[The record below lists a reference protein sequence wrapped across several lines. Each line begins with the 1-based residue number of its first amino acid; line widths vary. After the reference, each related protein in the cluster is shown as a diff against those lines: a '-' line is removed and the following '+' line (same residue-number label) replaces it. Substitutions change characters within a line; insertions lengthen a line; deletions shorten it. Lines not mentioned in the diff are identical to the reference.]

1 MLAVVLA
8 ATASTLWGAGDF
20 VAGLATKRIPVL
32 VVALITWGAGL
43 ALTAGLV
50 ALFDPAVPPARAIA
64 FGLLGGVFGA
74 IGLGSL
80 YQGLAVGRMGIVAP
94 IASLSVLVGV
104 VVGFL
109 QGDRPTSVQ
118 LVGMA
123 AAVTGAV
130 LAAIAPDPAGPPQ
143 GRVAQG
149 VGYAILAAVFL
160 GGTLVCLDAAGE
172 SSAAW
177 SALLIR
183 SSSVPLVAIVALVT
197 RPSVSAVRRRDV
209 GMLSAVGAADNG
221 ANVLF
226 ALATAKGLLTLVAV
240 IASLVPVVTVLLA
253 RFVLHEHLTRHQ
265 LVGVV
270 LALAGVAAIAAG

>member
-43 ALTAGLV
+43 TLTAGIV
-50 ALFDPAVPPARAIA
+50 VLFDPAVPPARAIA

-74 IGLGSL
+74 IGLASL

-118 LVGMA
+118 LVGMV
-123 AAVTGAV
+123 AAVIGAV
-130 LAAIAPDPAGPPQ
+130 LAAIAPDPAGPPH

-197 RPSVSAVRRRDV
+197 RPSISAVRRRDV

-265 LVGVV
+265 VVGVV

>member
-50 ALFDPAVPPARAIA
+50 VLFDPAVPPARAIA

>member
-1 MLAVVLA
+1 MLAVLLA

-20 VAGLATKRIPVL
+20 VGGLTAKRIPVL
-32 VVALITWGAGL
+32 LVALITWGAGL
-43 ALTAGLV
+43 ALTLLIVLAFDPGLPPQRTIVYGLV
-50 ALFDPAVPPARAIA
+50 
-64 FGLLGGVFGA
+64 GGVFGA
-74 IGLGSL
+74 VGLGSL

-94 IASLSVLVGV
+94 IAALSVLVGV

-109 QGDRPTSVQ
+109 QGERPSDVQ
-118 LVGMA
+118 LVGMV
-123 AAVTGAV
+123 AAVVGAV
-130 LAAIAPDPAGPPQ
+130 LAATAPDPAGPRS
-143 GRVAQG
+143 GAVAGG
-149 VGYAILAAVFL
+149 VGYAVLAAVFL

-172 SSAAW
+172 ASAAW

-183 SSSVPLVAIVALVT
+183 LSSVPLVALAALVT
-197 RPSVSAVRRRDV
+197 RPSFAAVRRRDLGV
-209 GMLSAVGAADNG
+209 LSAVGAADNG

-226 ALATAKGLLTLVAV
+226 ALATARGLLTLVAV

-265 LVGVV
+265 LVGVA

>member
-20 VAGLATKRIPVL
+20 IAGLATKRIPVL

-50 ALFDPAVPPARAIA
+50 VLFDPAVPPARAIA

-74 IGLGSL
+74 IGLASL

-118 LVGMA
+118 LAGMV
-123 AAVTGAV
+123 AAVIGAV
-130 LAAIAPDPAGPPQ
+130 LAAIAPDPAGPRQ

-149 VGYAILAAVFL
+149 VGYAVLAAVFL

-177 SALLIR
+177 SALLLR
-183 SSSVPLVAIVALVT
+183 ASSVPLVAIVALVT
-197 RPSVSAVRRRDV
+197 RPSLSPVRRRDV

-226 ALATAKGLLTLVAV
+226 ALATARGLLTLVAV

-253 RFVLHEHLTRHQ
+253 RLVLHERLTRHQ

-270 LALAGVAAIAAG
+270 LALGGVAAIAAG